1 MQDKRAGNSKLFMSF
16 FSTPCF
22 LFTFTVYTELTAGL
36 GAKLDKKRFGFTSS
50 SDSISGIANVI
61 AISILEIQK
70 HHTNFIAIATR

>member
-1 MQDKRAGNSKLFMSF
+1 MNN
-16 FSTPCF
+16 
-22 LFTFTVYTELTAGL
+22 LFTSICFGEIHIGCL
-36 GAKLDKKRFGFTSS
+36 GATLDKKRFGFTSS